1 MACASSS
8 VESVS
13 YIFFDLETTGLERTS
28 DITQIAARQNDDDT
42 FNVYVRPDTPWELN
56 MKEQNKNCSVGI
68 RMHESNPAVNLYQ
81 ALEWF
86 INYLQSHSN
95 VVLLG
100 HNAKSFDCHV
110 LINAARSRRMLKR
123 LESVFNQCVDTLLV
137 IRELYPNLGLKNKKV
152 TKDKKHPYKLE
163 NLALEYAGAEVDIS
177 QLHDAS
183 VDAEA
188 LEIITTKLIL
198 QTRKGQQTL
207 PSHYFS
213 LSDLYKI

>member
-8 VESVS
+8 VASVS

-28 DITQIAARQNDDDT
+28 DITQIAARQNDADT
-42 FNVYVRPDTPWELN
+42 FNVYVRPDTPFERLQLQLGCN
-56 MKEQNKNCSVGI
+56 YSEGI
-68 RMHESNPAVNLYQ
+68 IMHESKPAVNLCQ

-110 LINAARSRRMLKR
+110 LINAARSRRMLER

-137 IRELYPNLGLKNKKV
+137 IRELHPNLGKNKQE
-152 TKDKKHPYKLE
+152 HAYKLE
-163 NLALEYAGAEVDIS
+163 NLAREYAGAEVDIS